1 MLKLVKKSNQAGVTL
16 LETILVL
23 SLIAIIMVG
32 GLNLYNNAN
41 NGVKANRAIQQVSA
55 FSTNI
60 RQLFTSAADYSD
72 IDGNAGNADL
82 ISAGA
87 VPQDMVAGAA
97 AIRNAFGGTV
107 NLSSVAGASGIADS
121 SFEIEF
127 QGVPEEVCYKI
138 VTAELASEFVSNAT
152 GCTSTTA
159 TCLDRGA
166 DLTDAANICGGLN
179 ASESLFFTYN

>member
-55 FSTNI
+55 LSTNI
-60 RQLFTSAADYSD
+60 RQLFNSSADYGD
-72 IDGNAGNADL
+72 IDGNAGNANL

-97 AIRNAFGGTV
+97 AIRNAFGGVV
-107 NLSSVAGASGIADS
+107 NLASVAGASGIADS

-138 VTAELASEFVSNAT
+138 VTAELASEFVGSAANCVNASN
-152 GCTSTTA
+152 
-159 TCLDRGA
+159 TCLARGG
-166 DLTDAANICGGLN
+166 DLTDAANVCGALN
-179 ASESLFFTYN
+179 ATESLFFTYN